1 MSVLMTMLNKDE
13 TCVLGYGVEVM
24 FYEEVKKDKEDNDM
38 KHGNYFTPVIY
49 GGLY

>member
-1 MSVLMTMLNKDE
+1 
-13 TCVLGYGVEVM
+13 
-24 FYEEVKKDKEDNDM
+24 M